1 MDTEKEHGRQLE
13 YAPILADMHLEILFF
28 FFLGILIFLPFHKT
42 QISLLFKQV

>member
-28 FFLGILIFLPFHKT
+28 FFFRYFNFPS
-42 QISLLFKQV
+42 ISQDTDKFVI